1 MKSLLKIFLIS
12 AGILIW
18 CSPCFSAYLIE
29 FKTGAKFITANYWE
43 ADRHVWFNQSGGLVG
58 VEKHL
63 VKEIRESGF
72 SNPIQETES
81 ETHPDPDTGRM
92 AKKSPSAG
100 ESKKANIRQNPSGPA
115 SIGDTVKNDGIR
127 KTFAGLKQRVTDAPL
142 LEKTELVELAKDMTA
157 FRNRVLAKN
166 LGHIYTDQLLELSGM
181 FDTLEEIIT
190 SKNQ

>member
-92 AKKSPSAG
+92 IGSMKSLSVAKSA
-100 ESKKANIRQNPSGPA
+100 S
-115 SIGDTVKNDGIR
+115 
-127 KTFAGLKQRVTDAPL
+127 L
-142 LEKTELVELAKDMTA
+142 
-157 FRNRVLAKN
+157 
-166 LGHIYTDQLLELSGM
+166 
-181 FDTLEEIIT
+181 
-190 SKNQ
+190 